1 MRSYFDLT
9 IGQLIGGQ
17 AAINSV
23 VGIVII
29 ARAIRA
35 SFILLLS
42 ASALGKAMDMQ
53 GFAVIVA
60 SYQVLPESLLLI
72 AASAIVLVEVSL
84 AVWLALGFLPRFQNT
99 LAPAAIGVLGLHW
112 MYFAWMLIALL
123 RGLTIPNCGCFGVYF
138 GRPLTWFT
146 LIEDALL
153 ICLAWVMWRSGYRAS
168 RTN

>member
-1 MRSYFDLT
+1 MQSNFDLT

-35 SFILLLS
+35 FLILLLS

-72 AASAIVLVEVSL
+72 AARCQVRTFL
-84 AVWLALGFLPRFQNT
+84 ASDIQARSSSV
-99 LAPAAIGVLGLHW
+99 
-112 MYFAWMLIALL
+112 
-123 RGLTIPNCGCFGVYF
+123 FGQFKGMNFRY
-138 GRPLTWFT
+138 L
-146 LIEDALL
+146 
-153 ICLAWVMWRSGYRAS
+153 
-168 RTN
+168 